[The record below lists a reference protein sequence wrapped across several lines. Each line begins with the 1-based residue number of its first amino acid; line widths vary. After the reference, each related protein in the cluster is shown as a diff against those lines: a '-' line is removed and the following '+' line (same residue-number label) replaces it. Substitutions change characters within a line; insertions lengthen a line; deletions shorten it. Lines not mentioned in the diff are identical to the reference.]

1 MKEAKHFIN
10 EAKSHIQTFDS
21 PVAKLEFYFA
31 KYLFDSASKDWQSA
45 FANLNLYSTLK
56 DSLYNKSRTQQLL
69 ELQIRYEAQER
80 EELLQK
86 EKETIKITLFILA
99 IITFGL
105 AVFFTQL
112 FRYNRRIK
120 RSNEI
125 QRTMLN
131 EIHHRVKNNLQLISG
146 FMQLQLMKTTD
157 LKGRDALEE
166 SINNIH
172 VVSLVHENLYSQ
184 SSDQVQVK
192 KYIETLVQNIQS
204 FIVSSNQPKIK
215 ILCEDILLNIDQT
228 IPLGLIINELIT
240 NSFKH
245 AFVGLDNSINIITI
259 SIIEN
264 NKKIKLHY
272 QDNGIGIKEKK
283 GETKNSVGLKLLKML
298 VQELQGK
305 HEIRSN
311 QGFEFEMS
319 FVNNEIKKQTR

>member
-1 MKEAKHFIN
+1 
-10 EAKSHIQTFDS
+10 
-21 PVAKLEFYFA
+21 
-31 KYLFDSASKDWQSA
+31 
-45 FANLNLYSTLK
+45 
-56 DSLYNKSRTQQLL
+56 
-69 ELQIRYEAQER
+69 
-80 EELLQK
+80 
-86 EKETIKITLFILA
+86 
-99 IITFGL
+99 
-105 AVFFTQL
+105 
-112 FRYNRRIK
+112 
-120 RSNEI
+120 
-125 QRTMLN
+125 
-131 EIHHRVKNNLQLISG
+131 
-146 FMQLQLMKTTD
+146 
-157 LKGRDALEE
+157 
-166 SINNIH
+166 
-172 VVSLVHENLYSQ
+172 
-184 SSDQVQVK
+184 VQVK